1 MRTFLKDLSVSS
13 PLWRCLCRRET
24 EEKEKRKRAG
34 NDPIVPRALAIFRL
48 LLFLL
53 GYPAGASV
61 EERESLCEYLFF
73 NLSKTLVS

>member
-34 NDPIVPRALAIFRL
+34 NDPIDPARL
-48 LLFLL
+48 LFFDYCYFLL

-61 EERESLCEYLFF
+61 EEREGLCEYLFLIYPK
-73 NLSKTLVS
+73 LS